1 MIMQKIHVFIVG
13 IIVFVTSCKAVGQI
27 NQNGLELEG
36 RQIGTYFQAP
46 CDSSYIIL
54 IEVKLRN
61 NSVSPKEFVAYNC
74 LTAFNFLT
82 DNEEVSIIGS
92 PCSDN
97 APVLFRI
104 LKGEELSIPLIL
116 HLKQNSIMNINSIKI
131 GFVFLSQEEFNW
143 DTFRDTIIERKKT
156 QRNILWSTPISAQIV
171 FHRQWAIT
179 DIK

>member
-1 MIMQKIHVFIVG
+1 MQNIQALILAV
-13 IIVFVTSCKAVGQI
+13 IVFVTSCNALGQI

-54 IEVKLRN
+54 IEVQLRN

-82 DNEEVSIIGS
+82 DTEEVSIIGS

-97 APVLFRI
+97 APVLLRI
-104 LKGEELSIPLIL
+104 LKGEELTIPLIL
-116 HLKQNSIMNINSIKI
+116 HLKQNAVMNIDSIKI

-143 DTFRDTIIERKKT
+143 ETFRDTIIERKKT
-156 QRNILWSTPISAQIV
+156 KKNILWSKRIPVQVIV
-171 FHRQWAIT
+171 HRQWVIT